1 MKKQRL
7 DRVNSLLKEVIV
19 EVIQKDV
26 RNPHINTFIS
36 VTKVDTS
43 ADLHH
48 AKVSI
53 SLIGSDAEKAKVL
66 EALQSAAGFI
76 AVHAS
81 KKVKLRYFPSLIF
94 IIDKSLDEHMR
105 IEKILGQINEER
117 MHRAELTTPDSNA
130 DD

>member
-7 DRVNSLLKEVIV
+7 DRVNSLLKEVIW
-19 EVIQKDV
+19 EAIRKDV

-48 AKVSI
+48 AKVFV
-53 SLIGSDAEKAKVL
+53 SLIASDAEKTKIL
-66 EALQSAAGFI
+66 QALQTAAGFI

-81 KKVKLRYFPSLIF
+81 KKVELRYFPQLTF
-94 IIDKSLDEHMR
+94 ILDTSIEEHMR
-105 IEKILGQINEER
+105 IEKILGKIEEER
-117 MHRAELTTPDSNA
+117 KSRPEPSQDTLNPDE
-130 DD
+130 